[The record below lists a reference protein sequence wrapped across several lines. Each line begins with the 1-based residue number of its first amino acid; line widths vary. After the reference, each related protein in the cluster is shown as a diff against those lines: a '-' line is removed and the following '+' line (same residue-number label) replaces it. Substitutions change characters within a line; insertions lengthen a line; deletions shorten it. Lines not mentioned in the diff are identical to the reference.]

1 MNQRMEHD
9 MGVIINAARKRAL
22 AFFGL
27 ALLAAFV
34 AFLMIFIG
42 HIDHFLAVGVSVLAM
57 LGFVLAFN
65 RAWALW
71 ERAGQEL
78 NRG

>member
-1 MNQRMEHD
+1 
-9 MGVIINAARKRAL
+9 MGVLMNAARKRAL
-22 AFFGL
+22 VFFGL

-42 HIDHFLAVGVSVLAM
+42 HIDHFLAVGVAVLA
-57 LGFVLAFN
+57 LLAFVLLFN
-65 RAWALW
+65 HAWALW

-78 NRG
+78 NHG